1 LFYEFVC
8 RYLGGRN
15 EPGLVSVTGK
25 AGIFDMSMQSK
36 SRGGLIAAT
45 AVLGLFSTAALAQ
58 QEPCI
63 GNSAA
68 TTGPAAFGGQAIKM
82 GAEIAI
88 DEINAKGGVLGKP
101 LRFVQYDDAGAP
113 PRGVDNTRRVALSD
127 KCVAILGGY
136 HSTVAVAQAEP
147 VNEIGIPYV
156 GVLAANTKAIE
167 NGHNPNFMFRVSAKD
182 KWVARFLVE
191 QALKSS
197 KTGKIAFFYEN
208 TGWGNGALPDV
219 KDAMIKVGKEL
230 VVAETFNWADQD
242 MTPQVI
248 RARDAGADLVL
259 LWALDREGNQIV
271 RSMDKVGWKPTI
283 IGAWGIA
290 GNLGELAG
298 PLANGVQVVQTYTF
312 MGTMDPK
319 KQVLWDKLKAKYG
332 VKDPSEIKMGSGVA
346 NAYDAVYIVAK
357 AIEKAGSYDWKK
369 VREALYTVDY
379 DGLVADYKPAFDAK
393 DPERQ
398 DAILPKYYKLT
409 VWTDGK
415 LLPIDQTSYGKSN

>member
-1 LFYEFVC
+1 MISQRKIRE
-8 RYLGGRN
+8 
-15 EPGLVSVTGK
+15 
-25 AGIFDMSMQSK
+25 A
-36 SRGGLIAAT
+36 LIAGT
-45 AVLGLFSTAALAQ
+45 AFFVVAVAPAYAQ
-58 QEPCI
+58 QKPCI

-68 TTGPAAFGGQAIKM
+68 VTGPAAFGGLAIKM
-82 GAEIAI
+82 GAETAI
-88 DEINAKGGVLGKP
+88 DEINAKGGVLGQK
-101 LRFVQYDDAGAP
+101 LSLVQYDDAGAP
-113 PRGVDNTRRVALSD
+113 PRGVDNTRRIALSD
-127 KCVAILGGY
+127 KCIAILGGY

-167 NGHNPNFMFRVSAKD
+167 NGRNPNYMFRVSAKD

-197 KTGKIAFFYEN
+197 KTGKIAFLYEN

-219 KDAMIKVGKEL
+219 KDAMAKVGKEL
-230 VVAETFNWADQD
+230 AAAETFNWNDQD
-242 MTPQVI
+242 MTPQVM
-248 RARDAGADLVL
+248 RARDAGADVVL

-271 RSMDKVGWKPTI
+271 RSMDKVGYKPAI

-312 MGTMDPK
+312 MGEMDSK
-319 KQVLWDKLKAKYG
+319 KKALWQKLQAKYG
-332 VKDPSEIKMGSGVA
+332 VKDPSEIKMGSGVG
-346 NAYDAVYIVAK
+346 NAYDAVYIIAK

-369 VREALYTVDY
+369 VREALYTVNY
-379 DGLVADYKPAFDAK
+379 EGLVADYKPAFDAA

-409 VWTDGK
+409 VWSDGK
-415 LLPIDQTSYGKSN
+415 LLPIEQTSFNKTN

>member
-1 LFYEFVC
+1 MFSQNMF
-8 RYLGGRN
+8 
-15 EPGLVSVTGK
+15 
-25 AGIFDMSMQSK
+25 
-36 SRGGLIAAT
+36 RGGIVAGA
-45 AVLGLFSTAALAQ
+45 AVLGLCSTTAFAQ

-68 TTGPAAFGGQAIKM
+68 ITGPAAFGGQAIKM
-82 GAEIAI
+82 GAETAI
-88 DEINAKGGVLGKP
+88 DEINAKGGLLGKQ
-101 LRFVQYDDAGAP
+101 LRLVQYDDAGAP
-113 PRGVDNTRRVALSD
+113 PRGVDNTRRIALSD

-197 KTGKIAFFYEN
+197 KSGKIAFLYEN

-219 KDAMIKVGKEL
+219 KDAMAKAGKDL
-230 VVAETFNWADQD
+230 VAAETFNWGDQD
-242 MTPQVI
+242 MTPQII
-248 RARDAGADLVL
+248 RARDAGAELVL
-259 LWALDREGNQIV
+259 VWALDREGNQIL

-283 IGAWGIA
+283 ISAWGLA

-298 PLANGVQVVQTYTF
+298 PLANGVQVIQTYTF
-312 MGTMDPK
+312 MGAMDPK
-319 KQVLWDKLKAKYG
+319 KQALWDKLKAKYG

-346 NAYDAVYIVAK
+346 NAYDAVYIIAK
-357 AIEKAGSYDWKK
+357 AIEKAGSYDWPK
-369 VREALYTVDY
+369 VREALYSVNY
-379 DGLVADYKPAFDAK
+379 EGLVADYKPAFDAS

-409 VWTDGK
+409 VWTDSK
-415 LLPIDQTSYGKSN
+415 LLPIEQTSYAKTN